1 MVAPHCT
8 SGCSACG
15 VKRPVIG
22 ECLAGPAVVAEARN
36 SCFGSPRKVVCF
48 ASGSIVAA
56 GTFEPS
62 PLPSASV
69 GMTEAERFLGVL
81 AAALHNARGRRGLLA
96 ATEPAAGSGIGRVVE
111 EGSLRVGGR
120 VLRSPLPRVTLQL
133 ASVVDAAVL
142 ADAWEIEC
150 PIAVSG
156 DVNQATWRMAVR
168 GSELIEP
175 HGRRVV
181 AEDVVMGCWA
191 VSARLNGRPRR
202 DLPDVSAGASPVY
215 DLRECREVVRSI
227 SVERVTPRGRV
238 TGAGDPAAVHL
249 LDAARARNPYAR
261 PGWAPP
267 ANSPFVVIEANDAPV
282 AGAAL
287 VVERM
292 SSLARASA
300 FALDSAIV
308 EPDAR
313 VADLIDV
320 LEAVAFD
327 SGAGAIRFD
336 GTAFLLPG
344 SLELAQR
351 GYTIGPPYDGDTDVD
366 VWADYRFD
374 G

>member
-1 MVAPHCT
+1 
-8 SGCSACG
+8 
-15 VKRPVIG
+15 
-22 ECLAGPAVVAEARN
+22 
-36 SCFGSPRKVVCF
+36 
-48 ASGSIVAA
+48 
-56 GTFEPS
+56 
-62 PLPSASV
+62 
-69 GMTEAERFLGVL
+69 MTEAERFLGVL
-81 AAALHNARGRRGLLA
+81 AAALGNARGRGGLLA
-96 ATEPAAGSGIGRVVE
+96 ATDPATGSGIGRVVE
-111 EGSLRVGGR
+111 VGSLRIGGR

-133 ASVVDAAVL
+133 ASVVDAVVL
-142 ADAWEIEC
+142 ADAWEIEG

-168 GSELIEP
+168 GGELLEP

-191 VSARLNGRPRR
+191 VTARLNGRPRG

-238 TGAGDPAAVHL
+238 TSAGDPAAVRL

-261 PGWAPP
+261 PGWTP
-267 ANSPFVVIEANDAPV
+267 AAHSPFVVIEADDTSV

-287 VVERM
+287 EVERM
-292 SSLARASA
+292 ASLARASA
-300 FALDSAIV
+300 FALAPAIAEADS
-308 EPDAR
+308 R

-351 GYTIGPPYDGDTDVD
+351 GYIMGPPYDGDSDVA
-366 VWADYRFD
+366 VWAECRFD
-374 G
+374 A